1 MNTVYTARE
10 RFALWLLGAGGLVG
24 LNGAFVY
31 GLIVSPGSLRAALS
45 NPVAV
50 AFILEALALVVVLAY
65 LLGKWGLLRIRWG
78 WFVVL
83 SLLGGLA
90 FALPVALL
98 WRQPRD
104 GNR

>member
-1 MNTVYTARE
+1 MNTAYTARE
-10 RFALWLLGAGGLVG
+10 RFALWLLGASGLVG

-31 GLIVSPGSLRAALS
+31 GLLASPGSLQAALS
-45 NPVAV
+45 NPVAL
-50 AFILEALALVVVLAY
+50 AFILEALVLVVVFAD
-65 LLGKWGLLRIRWG
+65 LLGKWGLLRVGWG
-78 WFVVL
+78 WFVL
-83 SLLGGLA
+83 FSLLGGLA